1 MDFFTGLGLSYG
13 ANLLGNI
20 FGGIFGR
27 RRSAPREDPRVAY
40 LREMTAKMLGRGL
53 EEAEYLIPILR
64 AEAESER
71 KRYLENYG
79 AYKQSVSR
87 LNEMLTQPFLPVR
100 DTLTRVANTERAM
113 TMQLLRAGLSP
124 ALATAV
130 AKINS
135 EKAYMDTV
143 EQMRQTKLAQQ
154 VQATNAVGSLLG
166 YSSAPMTALSAL
178 SGLASSL
185 SSGGMGGYSQALG
198 VNMQQRA
205 LDEQRRQQNQN
216 FMGQMASMLGGLL
229 GKGGG
234 FL

>member
-1 MDFFTGLGLSYG
+1 MGFLAGLGMALGS
-13 ANLLGNI
+13 NLLG
-20 FGGIFGR
+20 GLFGR
-27 RRSAPREDPRVAY
+27 KRSAPREDPNVAL
-40 LREMTAKMLGRGL
+40 LRELSAKMMKRGL
-53 EEAEYLIPILR
+53 EETEYLIPLLKS
-64 AEAESER
+64 EAESER
-71 KRYLENYG
+71 RRYLENYG
-79 AYKQSVSR
+79 AYKESVSR

-100 DTLTRVANTERAM
+100 DTLLRVANTERAN
-113 TMQLLRAGLSP
+113 TEQLLRAGLSP
-124 ALATAV
+124 AMASAI
-130 AKINS
+130 AKSNS
-135 EKAYMDTV
+135 EDAYFNTV
-143 EQMRQTKLAQQ
+143 EQMRQAKLSQQ
-154 VQATNAVGSLLG
+154 VQATNAIGSLLG